1 MPTLT
6 EVEEEE
12 AESPELEL
20 VTASPSNDLEL
31 IIAEDG
37 HRLGQDNED
46 GGEEKQQEAIDARE
60 KDNKQTTSRPSSVDG
75 AEDAAAKDIV
85 VEGEVAEV
93 GVDGDRNGEFVF
105 AKRETFLLSTNT
117 FYTLH
122 PQIQRLS

>member
-20 VTASPSNDLEL
+20 VTASPGNDLEL

-60 KDNKQTTSRPSSVDG
+60 NDNKHTTSLPSSVDN
-75 AEDAAAKDIV
+75 AEDAAEKDIG
-85 VEGEVAEV
+85 VEVEVAEV
-93 GVDGDRNGEFVF
+93 GVDCDTNGKFVF
-105 AKRETFLLSTNT
+105 ATCETFLLSTNT

-122 PQIQRLS
+122 PQIQRLL